1 MVNVT
6 PTSGEQEFASQIGLF
21 ATPISEKRRKV
32 SLKKLL
38 QFDGYDC
45 SRNFSEARV
54 SLARGKQLVSLERF
68 SFLFYSTDLMSAVLI
83 TKTIRSSR
91 FLANLIS
98 RKRILVFK
106 QILFNTKITMFALLM
121 RSGLCVFKSSGLNSN
136 FLSTKRI
143 FIYQNFQIKNFN
155 FNYFK
160 TLKAE
165 FPGLS

>member
-54 SLARGKQLVSLERF
+54 SLAIGKQLVSLERF

-106 QILFNTKITMFALLM
+106 QILFNTKSPCLHYLWDPDFVSLSLL
-121 RSGLCVFKSSGLNSN
+121 GLNNN

-155 FNYFK
+155 FKYFK

>member
-38 QFDGYDC
+38 QFDRYDC

-121 RSGLCVFKSSGLNSN
+121 RSGLCVFKSSGPKQQFFEYQAYFHLSKFSN
-136 FLSTKRI
+136 QKL
-143 FIYQNFQIKNFN
+143 QLQ
-155 FNYFK
+155 
-160 TLKAE
+160 L
-165 FPGLS
+165 L